1 MRCPL
6 QTSQKTQLQPPLGP
20 WVGSLCHPCITTTHL
35 FYSVLTSATALCGT
49 TGNVSKDIYI
59 SGKEMGP
66 GPSHH
71 SHPGCSR
78 PMPLS
83 NCVSNCVSSGFS
95 CRVVQRYGGLGF
107 FGNVGF
113 ISFPRC
119 VSLMLAAA
127 CLLIITQEMLVLPSY
142 SISTT
147 VVRRKAA
154 AMLLWFVYSCAL
166 LQGNVTPFAVST
178 CQASRVFVLGP

>member
-1 MRCPL
+1 M
-6 QTSQKTQLQPPLGP
+6 
-20 WVGSLCHPCITTTHL
+20 
-35 FYSVLTSATALCGT
+35 
-49 TGNVSKDIYI
+49 
-59 SGKEMGP
+59 
-66 GPSHH
+66 
-71 SHPGCSR
+71 
-78 PMPLS
+78 
-83 NCVSNCVSSGFS
+83 
-95 CRVVQRYGGLGF
+95 QRYAGLGF

-127 CLLIITQEMLVLPSY
+127 CVLIITQEMLVLPSY

-166 LQGNVTPFAVST
+166 LQENVTPFAVST
-178 CQASRVFVLGP
+178 SQASRFFVLGP

>member
-1 MRCPL
+1 M
-6 QTSQKTQLQPPLGP
+6 
-20 WVGSLCHPCITTTHL
+20 
-35 FYSVLTSATALCGT
+35 
-49 TGNVSKDIYI
+49 
-59 SGKEMGP
+59 
-66 GPSHH
+66 
-71 SHPGCSR
+71 
-78 PMPLS
+78 
-83 NCVSNCVSSGFS
+83 
-95 CRVVQRYGGLGF
+95 QRYAGLGF

-127 CLLIITQEMLVLPSY
+127 CVLIITQEMLVLPSY

-166 LQGNVTPFAVST
+166 LQENVTPFAVST
-178 CQASRVFVLGP
+178 CQASRFFVLGPYRVSFTPLASALFWKLSLLNDARSFHVCS